1 MITQSLPSQV
11 LVSGAGSEA
20 AAATRRGVQGTGD
33 LAGVPGRRSS
43 QLHQPGL
50 PQLRAHQ
57 PEPQR
62 PRKIQLRGRS
72 GGLALS
78 LRGSSHWFLHARL
91 LTTRTNTEPLHL
103 THFTPMTKVEWMSV
117 VVLGLNEAANSMNG
131 RFHDSF
137 WWWLTGRASSR
148 VVTACSEA
156 RTTGLTRRVLWNLFV
171 NFLSSRHSPHLS
183 VCCRSTSS
191 S

>member
-1 MITQSLPSQV
+1 MTTQSLPLQV

-20 AAATRRGVQGTGD
+20 AAATRRGVQGAGD

-72 GGLALS
+72 GGPALS
-78 LRGSSHWFLHARL
+78 RWGGGHTCMHGCFQPAQILAPFPSSISRYGKSRKEGAER
-91 LTTRTNTEPLHL
+91 
-103 THFTPMTKVEWMSV
+103 MSV
-117 VVLGLNEAANSMNG
+117 FVLGPNEAANSMNG
-131 RFHDSF
+131 GFTR
-137 WWWLTGRASSR
+137 GRAWSHGDPPPPLRSMHGSSSDQAR
-148 VVTACSEA
+148 VC
-156 RTTGLTRRVLWNLFV
+156 GLTCSL
-171 NFLSSRHSPHLS
+171 PHLS